1 MEIYCEEV
9 RDLLAKDS
17 SKKLAIRDHKDS
29 GVYVEDLAS
38 FVVKNA
44 DDLDKIMTSGNR
56 HREPLVP
63 PHPEFGS
70 SPCSILSC
78 QAFSCFLLLL
88 AYPLSAGARSPA
100 IVLCRQDG
108 TNGHE

>member
-1 MEIYCEEV
+1 MRCSYLEIYCEEV

-38 FVVKNA
+38 FVVKGA

-56 HREPLVP
+56 HREN
-63 PHPEFGS
+63 GS
-70 SPCSILSC
+70 GALAWATSCSRG
-78 QAFSCFLLLL
+78 
-88 AYPLSAGARSPA
+88 LSAGS
-100 IVLCRQDG
+100 L
-108 TNGHE
+108 TT